1 MCVLMD
7 VIHFYSLDLLI
18 FNLFLTLN
26 TSKRLGNVRNRRRSE
41 LVRFGRKSKK
51 MHFLQD
57 DK

>member
-1 MCVLMD
+1 MLMD